1 MDTWTRLSGLD
12 AFFLHLES
20 PRSPLHL
27 GSVGIFE
34 GRPLRDSV
42 GAVRVDAVR
51 TAVAQRLHAVPKLR
65 QHVRVARLGDSAVWA
80 DDPGFDIARH
90 VRSVALP
97 APGTESQLAEL
108 CAELLES
115 PLDVDHPLWEMWLVD
130 GLRGGE
136 IAVVEKI
143 HHAVADGLGGVEL
156 ATVLLD
162 AEPSRPS
169 VEPDELPWLP
179 QPEPGA
185 VTVLGSDI
193 VRRGRRALSLGID
206 ALGALRH
213 PTDGAR
219 RSNAA
224 FGALRSLASARSIAP
239 RSTFNERV
247 GHGRRVAFARMP
259 MGELRGVERLFGVT
273 INDALLASVAGGLRR
288 LHDERGE
295 AGQVDGLNVLV
306 PVGLDHDRDGRL
318 GNRVAAMLVRLP
330 VSEADPVARLRT
342 VADEVSRSKR
352 QHQAQATGTLVG
364 LLDYSPRVVVHAA
377 ARLVDHQPFV
387 NLVVTNVPGP
397 AVPLYASGARM
408 LEAFPFVPLA
418 GNLTLGV
425 AALSYLD
432 QLSVGLVADRD
443 RFPDLDVLARGIEQS
458 FGEIAEHVDVASDQG
473 GRS

>member
-42 GAVRVDAVR
+42 GAIRVDGVR

-108 CAELLES
+108 CADLLES
-115 PLDVDHPLWEMWLVD
+115 PLDVDHPLWEMWLV
-130 GLRGGE
+130 
-136 IAVVEKI
+136 EKI
-143 HHAVADGLGGVEL
+143 HHALADGLGGVEL

-162 AEPSRPS
+162 TEPSRPS

-185 VTVLGSDI
+185 ATVLGSDI

-213 PTDGAR
+213 PTNGAR

-224 FGALRSLASARSIAP
+224 FEALRSLANPRSIAP
-239 RSTFNERV
+239 RSTLNERV
-247 GHGRRVAFARMP
+247 GHGRRVAFARMS
-259 MGELRGVERLFGVT
+259 MGDLRGVERLFGVT

-288 LHDERGE
+288 LHEERGDAVE
-295 AGQVDGLNVLV
+295 GDGLNVLV

-364 LLDYSPRVVVHAA
+364 LLDYSPRVVVQAA

-397 AVPLYASGARM
+397 AMPLYASGARM

-418 GNLTLGV
+418 GNLTVGV

-443 RFPDLDVLARGIEQS
+443 RFPDLGVLARGIEQS
-458 FGEIAEHVDVASDQG
+458 FGEIAEHVDVAIAQG